1 MARKPKYDEN
11 FLKGKYEVINPE
23 ALDKRANDETGKFK
37 NRGIFSRLIKKC
49 KTFDEY
55 LKLVGDTQVQDE
67 GSKPVSGKQE
77 LVYFLNQGVIEKV
90 VK

>member
-23 ALDKRANDETGKFK
+23 ALDKRATDTGKFK
-37 NRGIFSRLIKKC
+37 NRSIFARLIKKC

-55 LKLVGDTQVQDE
+55 LKLVGDSVVADGNTATN
-67 GSKPVSGKQE
+67 GRQE
-77 LVYFLNQGVIEKV
+77 LTYFLNKGVIRKV
-90 VK
+90 TKSS

>member
-1 MARKPKYDEN
+1 MARPPKYGDDY
-11 FLKGKYEVINPE
+11 LKGKYAIVRPE
-23 ALDKRANDETGKFK
+23 KLDKRANDETGKFK
-37 NRGIFSRLIKKC
+37 NRSIFARLIKKC

-90 VK
+90 SK